1 MQSMRSIADDSMNVT
16 RITSNVTRLS
26 KRMQV
31 IAILAIVGVYIVLGQ
46 GRALALSCFSGNNLP
61 CGNGDP
67 AQSGCNLSSPVSGMG
82 TCRAYRTFLT
92 NACAST
98 NAGGDSIGSVS
109 FTLVGPSTETW
120 VCTVQANLRITQGS
134 TAGNWTFETSTVA
147 ELPPA
152 MAGSPPTIVNTGS
165 FGGSFGPLQLAAN
178 ASDLRQAS
186 GMAWGPQIGPFV
198 GGQDIIITV
207 DGGDDQSGAVFDRV
221 NINAMCCQGF

>member
-1 MQSMRSIADDSMNVT
+1 MKAIVIVPRNLLRRTGNVT
-16 RITSNVTRLS
+16 VRVITMLA
-26 KRMQV
+26 V
-31 IAILAIVGVYIVLGQ
+31 IGAYTFAVRGSAV
-46 GRALALSCFSGNNLP
+46 AATCFSGESVPP
-61 CGNGDP
+61 CGSGDP

-92 NACAST
+92 NACASA

-109 FTLVGPSTETW
+109 FTLDGPSTETW
-120 VCTVQANLRITQGS
+120 VCTVQVNLRITQSS

-147 ELPPA
+147 EVPSG

-165 FGGSFGPLQLAAN
+165 FGGSFGNLPIAAN
-178 ASDLRQAS
+178 ASDLRQIS
-186 GMAWGPQIGPFV
+186 GNAWGPQLGPFV

-207 DGGDDQSGAVFDRV
+207 SGGDDQIGAVFDRV